1 MNQRHL
7 SIVTMTWARDESE
20 EALLRSSL
28 ESLARLNIPVIVTDG
43 GSNAGFTGFL
53 RSFPQFTV
61 FEQKTGGLWSQIR
74 HGLLAAYRK
83 DVQHICYTE
92 PDKEQFFRE
101 GLSHLISQSEMM
113 TDDTGVLLAAR
124 SEKGFN
130 TFPAFQRMSETT
142 INNCCAELTGFPF
155 DYTYGPF
162 IFNRKLLPYLVNL
175 PDDIGWGWRTAVFG
189 VAGRMGCNIEVI
201 TDDYSCP
208 VSQRD
213 EPAAEKI
220 YRMRQLSQSVQG
232 VVQATMVDFNE
243 IDSRLLFS
251 AAK

>member
-1 MNQRHL
+1 MNQRNIA
-7 SIVTMTWARDESE
+7 IVTMTWARDESE
-20 EALLRSSL
+20 EALLRLSM
-28 ESLARLNIPVIVTDG
+28 ESLARLDIPVIVTDG
-43 GSNAGFTGFL
+43 GSNADFTGFL

-61 FEQKTGGLWSQIR
+61 SEQKKGGLWSQVKN
-74 HGLLAAYRK
+74 GLLAAYQK
-83 DVQHICYTE
+83 NVQHICYTE

-101 GLSHLISQSEMM
+101 GLSRLITQSEMM
-113 TDDTGVLLAAR
+113 PDNTGVLLAAR

-142 INNCCAELTGFPF
+142 INNCCAELTGFPL

-162 IFNRKLLPYLVNL
+162 IFHRKLLPYLLNL

-189 VAGRMGCNIEVI
+189 VGGRMGYNIETI

-208 VSQRD
+208 VSQR
-213 EPAAEKI
+213 EESSAEKI
-220 YRMRQLSQSVQG
+220 YRMRQLVQSVQG

-243 IDSRLLFS
+243 IDSRALFS
-251 AAK
+251 VAK